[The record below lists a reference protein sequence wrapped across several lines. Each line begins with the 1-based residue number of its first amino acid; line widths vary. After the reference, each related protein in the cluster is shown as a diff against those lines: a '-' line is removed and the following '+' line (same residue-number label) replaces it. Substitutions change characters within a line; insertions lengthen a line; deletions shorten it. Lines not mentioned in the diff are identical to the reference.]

1 MMAGKYG
8 NKKTI
13 IRGLEFAS
21 KREAARYVELLA
33 MQRAGEIYGL
43 DCQSSFELIP
53 AQVAPSGRKER
64 RVTYVAD
71 FAYYRVSDGQIDLVV
86 EDVKSPA
93 TAKLPAYIIKRKLML
108 RVHGIEVVEIF

>member
-1 MMAGKYG
+1 MAGKYG

-33 MQRAGEIYGL
+33 MQRAGEIYEL
-43 DCQSSFELIP
+43 DCQSAFELIP
-53 AQVAPSGRKER
+53 AQLAPSGRKER

-71 FAYYRVSDGQIDLVV
+71 FAYYRASDGQRVV
-86 EDVKSPA
+86 EDVKSPV
-93 TAKLPAYIIKRKLML
+93 TVKLPAYIIKRKLML

>member
-21 KREAARYVELLA
+21 KREAARYTELVA
-33 MQRAGEIYGL
+33 MWRAGDISEPI
-43 DCQSSFELIP
+43 CQPSFELIP
-53 AQVAPSGRKER
+53 AQVACSGKKER
-64 RVTYVAD
+64 GVTYIAD
-71 FAYYRVSDGQIDLVV
+71 FSYRRRDGSRVV
-86 EDVKSPA
+86 EDVKSPV